1 MKKYLGIFSAVF
13 ALTAIS
19 FSCQKAEI
27 TDPNAPGTEQTYN
40 KVDVVLT
47 ATLESRIGTKVTLDF
62 PNLAWEDQDQIA
74 VFDGKNTAPNV
85 FIYQAPVVEDET
97 TEETNPEEVT
107 PAAVAV
113 KSSVVRPSFSGS
125 IAESAEELYAV
136 YPYNANATLADGKIT
151 TTIPHEQVVP
161 EGGNVDKSA
170 LLCVA
175 KTTSDALAFKN
186 VLGLVRVVVPKAMA
200 GKFTTITIAGAN
212 NETVSGTGAI
222 TVSDAPSFEATAA
235 EKQITLTHAKGS
247 FPEGEYY
254 VAVAPVKF
262 EGGFSISFTKR
273 DGKTGTKSTTKTN
286 EVVRNGG
293 LNVDDQLSAMT
304 WEYLITTKEQ
314 LFEWNNNYASWT
326 KNDIVKLGA
335 SIDLE
340 NEPWEPH
347 TFSGIFDG
355 QNNCLYNINCVGTEA
370 ESYASFIHILT
381 GDGAL
386 KNLIVGSSDGKN
398 YDGKSIFKIE
408 NTESVTNWRY
418 AAVVG
423 KTAGN
428 ACVENV
434 KNFAAVEVGATDN
447 GKTCIAGICADWNSE
462 GNVKDCVNYGNV
474 ENKAAANTDAQ
485 SCVAGVVARIDK
497 TNATLSGCYNYGS
510 VTISGAQAKWIG
522 GVLCRACTDSEK
534 EEDEEGNTT
543 TTYFKTIMSDCH
555 NEGTITM
562 TAANGGSC
570 AAGVAS
576 YVQYLEMTGCSNKG
590 KISINH
596 TKNSYA
602 GGLMAYVQ
610 GTSAVSV
617 SNSSN
622 EGTIESKA
630 VGNHIGGIVGYLS
643 SAATLTIN
651 QCSATSSATIDVT
664 ASDVANVGGIVGWT
678 AYGTTEISSTSSAC
692 TINVTP
698 AKSSAVG
705 GIVGR
710 SASTVNLTECDN
722 TGSVTLAE
730 MTVDFYLGGVIG
742 LNAAANTTLS
752 TCENYGVITSKGGSA
767 VSYVGGVVGLSQ
779 NGITMTGCK
788 NDVPSG
794 RASKVN
800 IYTTSTKYPNVG
812 GIVGAFG
819 TAGTNNLTD
828 CVNDAEIN
836 HTQNSTGTNY
846 DSRLAG
852 ILGFQNGSTTTTLLR
867 CKNDSDGNIVC
878 SGSTSQQWNMGGML
892 GKATAGTLNITDC
905 ENKCNISVAPPK
917 GVSYLGGFVGRSG
930 MTVNIKGGKNTGN
943 LTLTQSQNHGM
954 VGGACGLIEG
964 GTVTIDG
971 VNNSGTIKSVA
982 SAYHKSYRS
991 VGGIVGKANKGTI
1004 KNCVNTGSII
1014 GEFNTDNQLANCGGI
1029 IGDAN
1034 GACTVSDNI
1043 NGSSTS
1049 PALGAVIAQNAKE
1062 STAYAGGI
1070 VGGDNEG
1077 NTDAATTNMITG
1089 NKNYGTVSATGNGV
1103 TLTTSGAGGIIGTLR
1118 RIPTTFSDN
1127 TNYGN
1132 VSASGA
1138 TTNAAGAICGYMES
1152 TKAAISSIA
1161 YTGLTVNGVAKA
1173 DASDLNLWL
1182 CGSSK
1187 GGEVTATYVDAIQ

>member
-1 MKKYLGIFSAVF
+1 MKKFFGIFAAVF
-13 ALTAIS
+13 ALTAIV
-19 FSCQKAEI
+19 FSCQKAEM
-27 TDPNAPGTEQTYN
+27 DEPQAGQTYD
-40 KVDVVLT
+40 KVETVLT
-47 ATLESRIGTKVTLDF
+47 AVLEPRTKVALAF
-62 PNLAWEDQDQIA
+62 PNLSWEDQDQIA
-74 VFDGKNTAPNV
+74 VFDGVDPKPNV
-85 FIYQAPVVEDET
+85 FTCSI
-97 TEETNPEEVT
+97 
-107 PAAVAV
+107 PAAEEGDEAV
-113 KSSVVRPSFSGS
+113 ETEPTFSGS
-125 IAESAEELYAV
+125 ISGQAAATLYAV
-136 YPYNANATLADGKIT
+136 YPYNENASLSEGKIT
-151 TTIPHEQVVP
+151 TTIPHEQVIP

-175 KTTSDALAFKN
+175 STSTNELNFRN
-186 VLGLVRVVVPKAMA
+186 VLGLVKVTVPSGMT
-200 GKFTTITIAGAN
+200 GITSISVKGAD
-212 NETVSGTGAI
+212 EADVLAGTGAVA
-222 TVSDAPSFEATAA
+222 VSDAPSFVATDA
-235 EKQITLTHAKGS
+235 KNMVTLTHAKGG
-247 FPEGEYY
+247 FPKGDYY
-254 VAVAPVKF
+254 IAVAPVKF
-262 EGGFSISFTKR
+262 ANGFSVSFTKAN
-273 DGKTGTKSTTKTN
+273 GETQTKSTENAN
-286 EVVRNGG
+286 EVLRNSG
-293 LNVDDQLSAMT
+293 LNVGDKLTEIT
-304 WEYLITTKEQ
+304 WEYLITTKDQ
-314 LFEWNNNYASWT
+314 LVEWNNNYESWT

-355 QNNCLYNINCVGTEA
+355 QNNCLYNINCVGTDDL
-370 ESYASFIHILT
+370 SYASFIYILN

-408 NTESVTNWRY
+408 NTESVTTWRY

-428 ACVENV
+428 ACIENV
-434 KNFAAVEVGATDN
+434 KNFAAVEVGAEDN

-462 GNVKDCVNYGNV
+462 GQAINCANYGSV
-474 ENKAAANTDAQ
+474 ENKAATYTDNK

-522 GVLCRACTDSEK
+522 GVLCRACTDSE
-534 EEDEEGNTT
+534 EEKDEEGNTT

-555 NEGTITM
+555 NEGAITM

-643 SAATLTIN
+643 SDATLTIN

-678 AYGTTEISSTSSAC
+678 ANGTTEISSTSSAS

-722 TGSVTLAE
+722 TGSVTLAA

-742 LNAAANTTLS
+742 LNTAANTTLS

-794 RASKVN
+794 RSSKVN

-819 TAGTNNLTD
+819 TAGTNKLTD

-836 HTQNSTGTNY
+836 HTQNSTVTNY

-917 GVSYLGGFVGRSG
+917 GVAYLGGFVGRSG

-954 VGGACGLIEG
+954 VGGAYGLIEG

-982 SAYHKSYRS
+982 STYHKSYRT
-991 VGGIVGKANKGTI
+991 VGGIVGKASKGTI
-1004 KNCVNTGSII
+1004 KNCVNTGSVI

-1077 NTDAATTNMITG
+1077 TADAATTNVITG

-1152 TKAAISSIA
+1152 TSAAISSVA
-1161 YTGLTVNGVAKA
+1161 YTGITVNGVAKA
-1173 DASDLNLWL
+1173 DASNLDLWL
-1182 CGSSK
+1182 CGSSQ
-1187 GGEVTATYVDAIQ
+1187 GGTVTATYVDAIQ